1 MPRGLVDLH
10 MCKDVY
16 ATSFVLANN
25 ATPDMYSFFPWR
37 NRAMWRAWFY
47 LGFIASSQLF
57 VLYALLCVFPIVVK
71 SKSFF
76 VDCDHPTAEAVAALE
91 PHPRPTLARYL
102 LRLTLE
108 ARYLLR
114 LVTEEGEG
122 GEGDAQ
128 LDQGAGG
135 GDGGGAF
142 SAAVRAHCLRQSIAI
157 EAYAPDGGQGGSR
170 HMRYRTLEAETMFH
184 ENIFNVESW
193 YMYLLQFT
201 CCVWVTTHVY
211 FVDLKNVCNLLE
223 FRDFNRWLLPLKGEQ
238 LPQNTW
244 VLLIPAMQL
253 LLCTAVASV
262 SCCITCGFTDAV
274 DIVLN
279 SLAFTFI
286 AKVAELFNEPLL
298 HAYSKSAI
306 DGLGPEYGTAP
317 IYYLVGEYDET
328 NSYGP
333 SYDNWVNSWYV
344 RQQDRYAGLLT
355 DFHIRH
361 TPEDYPRP
369 WYPRIKALKRTFAAL
384 PLASVLL
391 TWAFF
396 TPMPCFRC

>member
-1 MPRGLVDLH
+1 
-10 MCKDVY
+10 
-16 ATSFVLANN
+16 
-25 ATPDMYSFFPWR
+25 
-37 NRAMWRAWFY
+37 
-47 LGFIASSQLF
+47 
-57 VLYALLCVFPIVVK
+57 
-71 SKSFF
+71 
-76 VDCDHPTAEAVAALE
+76 VAALE

-286 AKVAELFNEPLL
+286 AKVAYTQARARARARAHTHMPTCTHAHMHTCTHAHAPPYPLLHPLHPVCQVAELFNEPLL

>member
-1 MPRGLVDLH
+1 
-10 MCKDVY
+10 
-16 ATSFVLANN
+16 
-25 ATPDMYSFFPWR
+25 
-37 NRAMWRAWFY
+37 
-47 LGFIASSQLF
+47 
-57 VLYALLCVFPIVVK
+57 
-71 SKSFF
+71 
-76 VDCDHPTAEAVAALE
+76 
-91 PHPRPTLARYL
+91 
-102 LRLTLE
+102 LE

-286 AKVAELFNEPLL
+286 AKVAYTHARARARARAHTHMPTCTHAHMHTCTHAHMHMHPL
-298 HAYSKSAI
+298 
-306 DGLGPEYGTAP
+306 T
-317 IYYLVGEYDET
+317 
-328 NSYGP
+328 P
-333 SYDNWVNSWYV
+333 SYTPYIPYARWPSSSTS
-344 RQQDRYAGLLT
+344 RYSTPTRNLPSMAWAPSMALHPSTIWWASTTRPTRTGQATITGSTAGT
-355 DFHIRH
+355 SASRTA
-361 TPEDYPRP
+361 TPGY
-369 WYPRIKALKRTFAAL
+369 
-384 PLASVLL
+384 
-391 TWAFF
+391 
-396 TPMPCFRC
+396 